1 MREHSELTGTTVL
14 LNYKQRDEKLDIF
27 KWISGPIIAF
37 LTAICLYLMRVVVE
51 FPEKYVQKTDFHP
64 DSYMFKSDCQREAG
78 KIYQE
83 NKEAHLEIF
92 RKLDKTNETQSL
104 ILQELGKKADR

>member
-1 MREHSELTGTTVL
+1 M
-14 LNYKQRDEKLDIF
+14 DIF
-27 KWISGPIIAF
+27 KWIAGPLIAF
-37 LTAICLYLMRVVVE
+37 LTAICLYLMKVVVE

-78 KIYQE
+78 KIYLE
-83 NKEAHLEIF
+83 NKEAHRDLF
-92 RKLDKTNETQSL
+92 AKLDEINKTQNL

>member
-1 MREHSELTGTTVL
+1 M
-14 LNYKQRDEKLDIF
+14 DIF
-27 KWISGPIIAF
+27 KWIAGPLLGIMGGVI
-37 LTAICLYLMRVVVE
+37 LYLIRIVIE
-51 FPEKYVQKTDFHP
+51 IPEKYVQKSDFHP

-92 RKLDKTNETQSL
+92 RKLDKTNETQNL

>member
-1 MREHSELTGTTVL
+1 M
-14 LNYKQRDEKLDIF
+14 DIF

-37 LTAICLYLMRVVVE
+37 LTVICLYLMKKIVE
-51 FPEKYVQKTDFHP
+51 FSEKYVQKSDFHP
-64 DSYMFKSDCQREAG
+64 DNFMLKSDCQRETG

-83 NKEAHLEIF
+83 NKEAHQTIF
-92 RKLDKTNETQSL
+92 SKLDEINKTQGL